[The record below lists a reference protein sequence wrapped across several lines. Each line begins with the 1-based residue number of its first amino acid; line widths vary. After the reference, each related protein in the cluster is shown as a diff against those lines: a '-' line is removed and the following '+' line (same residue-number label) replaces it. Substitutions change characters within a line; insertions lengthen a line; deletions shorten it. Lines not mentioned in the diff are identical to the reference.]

1 MEMSMTTEKLALTF
15 DDVLLRPNYSD
26 VLPRET
32 NLSTRLTK
40 NISINIPLLSAAMD
54 TVTEYQ
60 LATAIA
66 QEGGIGIIHKNFS
79 IEDQAAQVNRVKKF
93 ESGIIADPI
102 TVRPDITIREVLAI
116 TKRNN
121 ISGVPVV
128 DESGTVGIVTNRDLR
143 FETNLDGLVSS
154 VMTPKEKLVTVKEGE
169 DEEEVLRLL
178 HHHRIEKVLVVD
190 DDFKLKGMVTAKDFQ
205 KATDFPLAS
214 KDSNGALLVGAA
226 VGVAESTEERVAALQ
241 AAGVDV
247 IVVDTAHAHTESAIG
262 QLKAIK
268 SSYPDLEVIAG
279 NIATGEAATA
289 LAEAGAD
296 AVKVGIG
303 PGSIC
308 TTRVVAGAGM
318 PQVTAITEVT
328 EALKKSD
335 VCVISD
341 GGIRYSGDIAKAI
354 AAGANSIMLGS
365 LFAGTEESP
374 GEIELYQGRSFKSYR
389 GMGSIGAMASQHG
402 SKDRYFQSEVEEPE
416 KLVPEGIEGR
426 VPYKGKLTKIIEQL
440 VGGLRQSM
448 GYTGCSNID
457 DLQNKTEFV
466 RITDSG
472 KREGHVHDV
481 NITKEAPNYSVD

>member
-1 MEMSMTTEKLALTF
+1 MSMTIEKTALTF
-15 DDVLLRPNYSD
+15 DDVLLKPNYSD

-40 NISINIPLLSAAMD
+40 NLSIQIPLLSAAMD

-60 LATAIA
+60 LAIAIA

-79 IEDQAAQVNRVKKF
+79 VDDQASQVNRVKKF
-93 ESGIIADPI
+93 ESGIISDPV
-102 TVRPDITIREVLAI
+102 TVSSDITIREVLEI
-116 TKRNN
+116 TKFNN

-128 DESGTVGIVTNRDLR
+128 DDGVTVGIVTNRDLR

-154 VMTPKEKLVTVKEGE
+154 VMTPKDKLVTVKEGAG
-169 DEEEVLRLL
+169 EEEVLRLL
-178 HHHRIEKVLVVD
+178 HQHRIEKVLVVD
-190 DDFKLKGMVTAKDFQ
+190 DSFHLKGMVTAKDFQ

-214 KDSNGALLVGAA
+214 KDGNGALLVGAA
-226 VGVAESTEERVAALQ
+226 VGVGDGSEERVEALK

-247 IVVDTAHAHTESAIG
+247 IVVDTAHAHTEGVINQVKS
-262 QLKAIK
+262 IK
-268 SSYPDLEVIAG
+268 KMHSDLEVIAG
-279 NIATGEAATA
+279 NIATGEAAKA
-289 LAEAGAD
+289 LADAGAD

-318 PQVTAITEVT
+318 PQITAITDV
-328 EALKKSD
+328 ANQLKGTD
-335 VCVISD
+335 TCIISD

-389 GMGSIGAMASQHG
+389 GMGSIGAMAQQHG
-402 SKDRYFQSEVEEPE
+402 SKDRYFQSDVEEPE

-426 VPYKGKLTKIIEQL
+426 VPYKGKLSKIIEQL

-448 GYTGCSNID
+448 GYTGCKDITE
-457 DLQNKTEFV
+457 LQTKTEFV

-481 NITKEAPNYSVD
+481 SITKEAPNYSVD